1 VALVKAICKTF
12 KARTKFFHLCI
23 FNDLPNE
30 FLRFFNGTYALKKV
44 TKCKWV
50 EVISNLYFF
59 NLSKGVVVEF
69 FKTFHPDTLPD
80 FGEIFLKLNMLPLL
94 LQMST

>member
-1 VALVKAICKTF
+1 VTAIYKTF
-12 KARTKFFHLCI
+12 KARAKFFHLCI
-23 FNDLPNE
+23 VNDLPNE
-30 FLRFFNGTYALKKV
+30 FLRIFNGTCALKKV

-69 FKTFHPDTLPD
+69 FNTFHPDTLPD
-80 FGEIFLKLNMLPLL
+80 FGEIFLKHA
-94 LQMST
+94 TTTT